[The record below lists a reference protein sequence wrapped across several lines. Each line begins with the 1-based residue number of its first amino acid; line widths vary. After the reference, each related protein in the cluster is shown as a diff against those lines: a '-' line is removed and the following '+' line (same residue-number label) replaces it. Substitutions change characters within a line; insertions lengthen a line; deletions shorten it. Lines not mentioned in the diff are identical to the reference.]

1 MATCKNYY
9 SLLCTEGGRLAIL
22 TADGSVDG
30 IGGVGYKKF
39 NPVKSDVPVMKKP
52 VTWFT
57 LQINRMN
64 GNIDLEYEKHD
75 CVIQP
80 SGSHKGFLLDKKF

>member
-1 MATCKNYY
+1 MATYKNYY

-30 IGGVGYKKF
+30 IGGVSYKKF

-52 VTWFT
+52 VT
-57 LQINRMN
+57 
-64 GNIDLEYEKHD
+64 
-75 CVIQP
+75 
-80 SGSHKGFLLDKKF
+80 